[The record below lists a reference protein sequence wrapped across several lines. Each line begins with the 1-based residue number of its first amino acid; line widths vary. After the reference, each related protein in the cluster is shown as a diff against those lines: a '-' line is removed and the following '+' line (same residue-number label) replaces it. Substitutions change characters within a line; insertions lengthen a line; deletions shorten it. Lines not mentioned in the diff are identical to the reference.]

1 LRPSTSDEVA
11 TRHRPAP
18 LCPSCGAKR
27 YGTFL
32 RAIFD
37 DSKKDLPTFSLLHRA
52 DVLQRAFRGH
62 RKDLW
67 AEPQD
72 CLRVAPARVRDR
84 GRLRAGPQARPVQ
97 AKAVHRRGHRR
108 LQARA
113 RRRAR
118 QAFPR
123 IRDSLRSHIAKGS
136 TVVGDMEKSH
146 RSLVRVV
153 EGVHEAYR
161 AHVSDPQYLECMAL
175 VNKLCF

>member
-1 LRPSTSDEVA
+1 MQRRRSGLRPSTSDEVA

-72 CLRVAPARVRDR
+72 CLRVAPARVCDR

-136 TVVGDMEKSH
+136 TVVGSH
-146 RSLVRVV
+146 TGPRSGWSKACTRPTGHTSVTRNTSSAWL
-153 EGVHEAYR
+153 
-161 AHVSDPQYLECMAL
+161 S
-175 VNKLCF
+175 